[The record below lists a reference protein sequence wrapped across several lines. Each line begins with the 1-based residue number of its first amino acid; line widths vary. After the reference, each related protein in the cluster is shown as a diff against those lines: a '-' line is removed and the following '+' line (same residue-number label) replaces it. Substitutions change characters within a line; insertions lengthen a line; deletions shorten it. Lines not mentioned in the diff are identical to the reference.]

1 VASILT
7 LIAILQAGGTPTT
20 TPRVVLDSAAVR
32 AWADAQIEPAL
43 ATSGVPGALLLV
55 VQRDG
60 IVLNRAYGLADVTT
74 GRPASAT
81 ETLFQ
86 LASIG
91 KTMTAAI
98 AAQLIDE
105 GALDPDVDVNRYL
118 RTARVHGDTVT
129 VRMLLTHRGGFD
141 DDITGLLT
149 PFDATIA
156 VPRAELDRRLRPLV
170 VPGVATAYDNQGFGV
185 LGLVLRDLTGK
196 SIPDLYRE
204 RLFEPAGMTNAVQ
217 GRPTDGMARLAH
229 CYTVQGPGALQ
240 ECEYW
245 LYRDAMMG
253 AGGVAATG
261 SDMAT
266 YLRMMLNG
274 GVVNGRTVL
283 SRSAFADLTDF
294 DHYRFHPGMPG
305 GGYAWIQFEEFRG
318 LEYAHSGSVPGF
330 SSMLKVYS
338 DADVAILFVFLGG
351 QPGAFELTVTGIA
364 RALREVSI
372 QPEAKPGFATLREL
386 TDAFAERFIPAG
398 QPRSSE
404 QPGYR
409 ANPDGEPVDPYLG
422 TYVIATNH
430 SRSFF
435 SRFSGWGGLLRLERA
450 EGDQLRLGGFPDLGV
465 YHQVGSLLYENDRG
479 DRLALASLATGRYLA
494 IGLSG
499 GVFKRTSWLESPG
512 WSLPLFAL
520 GLLLALTAP
529 LQLRR
534 GAGPALRGLA
544 RLTLLGWVLTL
555 GGLLAEWQ
563 WGITL
568 GIVRGSLLWPALWRL
583 ALHLGALAL
592 VWAALRYLRHRL
604 KATGWLGRLHG
615 AVIALSGLSIV
626 VALLAWRVLFA
637 FPPYLGW

>member
-1 VASILT
+1 MW
-7 LIAILQAGGTPTT
+7 
-20 TPRVVLDSAAVR
+20 
-32 AWADAQIEPAL
+32 AWADSLVIEPPAL
-43 ATSGVPGALLLV
+43 ATSGSPGALLV
-55 VQRDG
+55 VVRRDG
-60 IVLNRAYGLADVTT
+60 VVVNRAYGLADVAA

-105 GALDPDVDVNRYL
+105 GVLDPDVDVNRYL

-129 VRMLLTHRGGFD
+129 ARMLLTHRGGFD
-141 DDITGLLT
+141 DDITGLFAR
-149 PFDATIA
+149 FDGEVA

-170 VPGVATAYDNQGFGV
+170 TPGVATAYDNQGFGV
-185 LGLVLRDLTGK
+185 LGLLLRDLTGK
-196 SIPDLYRE
+196 SIPELFRE
-204 RLFEPAGMTNAVQ
+204 RLFEPAGMTHAVQ
-217 GRPTDGMARLAH
+217 GRPADGMARLAR
-229 CYTVQGPGALQ
+229 CYTVQGPGAVQ

-253 AGGVAATG
+253 AGGVAASG
-261 SDMAT
+261 SDMAA
-266 YLRMMLNG
+266 YLRMMLG
-274 GVVNGRTVL
+274 GGSVDGRTVL
-283 SRSAFADLTDF
+283 SPSAFADLTDF
-294 DHYRFHPGMPG
+294 EHYRFHPGMPG
-305 GGYAWIQFEEFRG
+305 GGYAWIQFEERRG
-318 LEYAHSGSVPGF
+318 LEYAHSGSMPGF
-330 SSMLKVYS
+330 SSMLKIYA

-351 QPGAFELTVTGIA
+351 QPGAFDLTVSGIA
-364 RALREVSI
+364 RAIEEVSL
-372 QPEAKPGFATLREL
+372 QPEAKPGFATLRQI

-404 QPGYR
+404 RPGYL
-409 ANPDGEPVDPYLG
+409 AQPDGEPIDPYLG
-422 TYVIATNH
+422 TYEIGTNH

-435 SRFSGWGGLLRLERA
+435 ARFAGWGGLVRLERD
-450 EGDQLRLGGFPDLGV
+450 EGGRLGLAGWPALGQ

-479 DRLALASLATGRYLA
+479 DRLALANLATGRYLA

-499 GVFKRTSWLESPG
+499 GVFKRGGWLASPG

-520 GLLLALTAP
+520 ALLLALTAL

-544 RLTLLGWVLTL
+544 RLTLLGLVLTL
-555 GGLLAEWQ
+555 AGLLAEWQ

-568 GIVRGSLLWPALWRL
+568 GIGRGSLLWPALWRL

-592 VWAALRYLRHRL
+592 VWAALRYFRHRL
-604 KATGWLGRLHG
+604 KLAGWLGRLHG

-626 VALLAWRVLFA
+626 AALAVWRVLFA
-637 FPPYLGW
+637 FPPYLSW